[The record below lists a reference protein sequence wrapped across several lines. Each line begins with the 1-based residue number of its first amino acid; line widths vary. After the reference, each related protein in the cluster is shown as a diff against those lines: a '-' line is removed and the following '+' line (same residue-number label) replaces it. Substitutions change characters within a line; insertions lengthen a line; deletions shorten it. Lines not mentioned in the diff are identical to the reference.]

1 MGELLFSEKTPVRNP
16 GQPLCYWPFKVC
28 TACFLHLF
36 FCYMQVT
43 FQVVLSTDGRASFAT
58 LVYEDPINV
67 MSGRYQVG
75 FDSGDRRR
83 GVNLLGADSISWN
96 TQRVNIFRID
106 GKSVILEND
115 CCSIAI
121 TLLKYPS

>member
-1 MGELLFSEKTPVRNP
+1 M
-16 GQPLCYWPFKVC
+16 C
-28 TACFLHLF
+28 TARFLCSFLLL
-36 FCYMQVT
+36 QVT

-58 LVYEDPINV
+58 LIYEDPINV

-106 GKSVILEND
+106 GKSVILDAFSN
-115 CCSIAI
+115 SAQI
-121 TLLKYPS
+121 SS